1 MGRAP
6 EFLGTEMPCATSA
19 TEMAGQVSE
28 GQVSEGLQS
37 PTLSGSRQP
46 GSPRRR
52 HRRALQFFAKAP
64 GLTQAQQA
72 EGGTRTLAMPGQ
84 PGCSKRVN
92 RSRGW
97 DGGRE
102 PAGRCSSVV
111 QLEHKVPPGKGAS
124 AAVLPPCAKIN
135 NLSAK
140 V

>member
-1 MGRAP
+1 
-6 EFLGTEMPCATSA
+6 
-19 TEMAGQVSE
+19 MAAD
-28 GQVSEGLQS
+28 S
-37 PTLSGSRQP
+37 P
-46 GSPRRR
+46 
-52 HRRALQFFAKAP
+52 ALQGGGTAGGCGFFAKAP

-97 DGGRE
+97 DGGRVLQGDA
-102 PAGRCSSVV
+102 PQLS

-124 AAVLPPCAKIN
+124 AAVLAPCAKIN